1 MSYKTILTVL
11 TEQKLG
17 DLTLEHGYALAEA
30 QGAHLDVLCIGVD
43 RTPIGYFGNGS
54 NPLMLQE
61 TLAQATEQS
70 EQLATHARGWLHDA
84 SIAWAVETGTVSLPD
99 VARSVAGRARF
110 ADLVVLPKPYGKDH
124 GVELVPVIEGALF
137 EGLTPVMVVPDDT
150 TPMVA
155 PQRVVLAWNGSA
167 ECLRAVRAAIPVL
180 AAAKVV
186 HVVLVDPP
194 GGVSAVTPGGSLA
207 RYLARHGV
215 EVEID
220 VLARSGRRV
229 SDILV
234 AHVRE
239 VGAEMIVM
247 GAYGHSRFREA
258 ILGGATRNML
268 EQAEVPVLMAH

>member
-11 TEQKLG
+11 TEEKLG

-43 RTPIGYFGNGS
+43 RTPGGYFRNGS
-54 NPLMLQE
+54 NPVLVQE
-61 TLAQATEQS
+61 ALLRAAEQS
-70 EQLATHARGWLHDA
+70 EELAAHARQWLHDA
-84 SIAWAVETGTVSLPD
+84 SIAWSIETGSSALPD

-124 GVELVPVIEGALF
+124 GIELVPVIEGTLF
-137 EGLTPVMVVPDDT
+137 EGLTPVMVVPDDA

-155 PQRVVLAWNGSA
+155 PERVLLAWNGSA
-167 ECLRAVRAAIPVL
+167 ECLRAVRAALPVL
-180 AAAKVV
+180 AAAQVV

-194 GGVSAVTPGGSLA
+194 GGETAITTDGLLA
-207 RYLARHGV
+207 RFLARHGV
-215 EVEID
+215 TVEVD
-220 VLARSGRRV
+220 VLARRGRRV

-234 AHVRE
+234 GHVRE
-239 VGAEMIVM
+239 VGAQMTVM

>member
-1 MSYKTILTVL
+1 MSYKTILSVL
-11 TEQKLG
+11 TEEKLG

-30 QGAHLDVLCIGVD
+30 QGAHLDILCIGVD
-43 RTPIGYFGNGS
+43 RTPGGYFRNGS
-54 NPLMLQE
+54 NPMLMQE
-61 TLAQATEQS
+61 ALTQAAEQAEALAQ
-70 EQLATHARGWLHDA
+70 HARDWLHDA
-84 SIAWAVETGTVSLPD
+84 SIAWSVETGSTPLPD
-99 VARSVAGRARF
+99 VARTVAGRARF
-110 ADLVVLPKPYGKDH
+110 SDLVVLPKPYGKDH
-124 GVELVPVIEGALF
+124 GIELVPVIEGALF

-150 TPMVA
+150 TPMVT
-155 PQRVVLAWNGSA
+155 PERVVLAWNGSA
-167 ECLRAVRAAIPVL
+167 ECLRAVRASLPVL

-194 GGVSAVTPGGSLA
+194 GGKAAISGDGYLA
-207 RYLARHGV
+207 RYLTRHGV

-220 VLARSGRRV
+220 VLAKRGRRV

-234 AHVRE
+234 SHERE
-239 VGAEMIVM
+239 VGGQMIVM

>member
-11 TEQKLG
+11 TEEKLG

-43 RTPIGYFGNGS
+43 RTPGGYFRNGS
-54 NPLMLQE
+54 NTMMVQQALSQAAE
-61 TLAQATEQS
+61 TAE
-70 EQLATHARGWLHDA
+70 ELATHARAWLHDA
-84 SIAWAVETGTVSLPD
+84 SIAWAVETGSAPLPD
-99 VARSVAGRARF
+99 VARNVAGRARF

-124 GVELVPVIEGALF
+124 GIELVPVIEGALF

-155 PQRVVLAWNGSA
+155 PERVVLAWNGSA
-167 ECLRAVRAAIPVL
+167 ECLRAVRASLPVL
-180 AAAKVV
+180 AAAKTV

-194 GGVSAVTPGGSLA
+194 GGPAAMTTDGLLA
-207 RYLARHGV
+207 RYLARHAIK
-215 EVEID
+215 VEID
-220 VLARSGRRV
+220 VLAKRGRRV
-229 SDILV
+229 SDILLE
-234 AHVRE
+234 HGRE